1 MQSIEQTLMITR
13 PLILPYGPLISV
25 QSWLCADVDV
35 LLEQEQEHSRAV
47 ALKDLSWQPHCQA
60 KLRKTFESV

>member
-35 LLEQEQEHSRAV
+35 LLEKEQEHSRAV
-47 ALKDLSWQPHCQA
+47 TFEYLSWQLHYSGR
-60 KLRKTFESV
+60 LRMS